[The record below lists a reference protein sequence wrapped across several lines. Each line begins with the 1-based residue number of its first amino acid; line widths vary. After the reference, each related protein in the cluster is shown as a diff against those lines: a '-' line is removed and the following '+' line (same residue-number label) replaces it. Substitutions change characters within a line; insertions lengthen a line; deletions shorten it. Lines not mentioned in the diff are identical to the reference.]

1 MPVSNQ
7 QNDDEIGPVEANILL
22 TLIRLN
28 GKCLQKDLWKMAG
41 TNSKV
46 GIPALNKLIRMGL
59 VTRRKVNEKVYEI
72 KLTKKGLREAKKLE
86 AKTSIIPEVD
96 LNLLATIP
104 CFYCPYISSCGV
116 GHENSPE
123 TCELLGNWLYN
134 LIKLRSV
141 LGQEGVT

>member
-1 MPVSNQ
+1 MAVSNQ
-7 QNDDEIGPVEANILL
+7 QNDDEIGPVEVNILL

-72 KLTKKGLREAKKLE
+72 KLTRKGLREARKLE
-86 AKTSIIPEVD
+86 AKASIIPEVD
-96 LNLLATIP
+96 LNLIATIP

-141 LGQEGVT
+141 LGQENAT

>member
-1 MPVSNQ
+1 MSNQ
-7 QNDDEIGPVEANILL
+7 QNDDEIGPVEVNILL

-72 KLTKKGLREAKKLE
+72 KLTRKGLREARKLE
-86 AKTSIIPEVD
+86 AKASIIPEVD
-96 LNLLATIP
+96 LNLIATIP

-141 LGQEGVT
+141 LGQENAT

>member
-1 MPVSNQ
+1 MPMSNQ
-7 QNDDEIGPVEANILL
+7 QNDNEIGPVEVNILL

-59 VTRRKVNEKVYEI
+59 VTRRKVNEKIYEI
-72 KLTKKGLREAKKLE
+72 KLTRKGLREARKLE
-86 AKTSIIPEVD
+86 AKASIIPEVD

-134 LIKLRSV
+134 LIKLRST
-141 LGQEGVT
+141 LSQEGET

>member
-1 MPVSNQ
+1 MSNQ
-7 QNDDEIGPVEANILL
+7 QNDNEIGPVEVNILL

-59 VTRRKVNEKVYEI
+59 VTRRKVNEKIYEI
-72 KLTKKGLREAKKLE
+72 KLTRKGLREARKLE
-86 AKTSIIPEVD
+86 AKASIIPEVD

-134 LIKLRSV
+134 LIKLRST
-141 LGQEGVT
+141 LSQEGET

>member
-1 MPVSNQ
+1 MSNQ
-7 QNDDEIGPVEANILL
+7 QNNDEIGPVEVNILL

-72 KLTKKGLREAKKLE
+72 KLTRKGLREARKLE
-86 AKTSIIPEVD
+86 AKASIIPEVD

-134 LIKLRSV
+134 LIKLRST
-141 LGQEGVT
+141 LGQENAT

>member
-1 MPVSNQ
+1 MSNQ
-7 QNDDEIGPVEANILL
+7 QNDDEIGPVEVNILL

-72 KLTKKGLREAKKLE
+72 KLTRKGLREARKLE
-86 AKTSIIPEVD
+86 AKASIIPEVD
-96 LNLLATIP
+96 LNLIATIP

-141 LGQEGVT
+141 LGQENTT

>member
-1 MPVSNQ
+1 MSNQ
-7 QNDDEIGPVEANILL
+7 QEGGEIGPVEASILL

-46 GIPALNKLIRMGL
+46 GIPALNKLIKMGL
-59 VTRRKVNEKVYEI
+59 VTKRRVSEKVYEI
-72 KLTKKGLREAKKLE
+72 KLTRKGLREAKRLE
-86 AKTSIIPEVD
+86 AKASVIPEVD

-104 CFYCPYISSCGV
+104 CFYCPYITSCGV

-123 TCELLGNWLYN
+123 TCEMLGSWLYN
-134 LIKLRSV
+134 LAKLKDMV
-141 LGQEGVT
+141 NLETQ

>member
-134 LIKLRSV
+134 LIKLRSA

>member
-1 MPVSNQ
+1 MAVSNQ
-7 QNDDEIGPVEANILL
+7 QNDDEIGPVEVNILL

-41 TNSKV
+41 TNSKI

-72 KLTKKGLREAKKLE
+72 KLTRKGLREARKLE
-86 AKTSIIPEVD
+86 AKASIIPEVD
-96 LNLLATIP
+96 LNLIATIP

-141 LGQEGVT
+141 LGQENAT

>member
-1 MPVSNQ
+1 MVVSNQ
-7 QNDDEIGPVEANILL
+7 QNDDEIGPVEVNILL

-72 KLTKKGLREAKKLE
+72 KLTRKGLREARKLE
-86 AKTSIIPEVD
+86 AKASIIPEVD
-96 LNLLATIP
+96 LNLIATIP

-141 LGQEGVT
+141 LGQENTT